1 MSGAAHSEYYRLSYI
16 PSSRSS
22 YFLTRAV
29 QSLRWFRTLM
39 IYNPVRNKYI
49 GSLKHLKSLYTF
61 TDKSLQPVLAGFEQ
75 QFIPAV
81 AKASAVVVNT
91 K

>member
-1 MSGAAHSEYYRLSYI
+1 VAVAQ
-16 PSSRSS
+16 
-22 YFLTRAV
+22 LTIRRTLMINP

>member
-1 MSGAAHSEYYRLSYI
+1 
-16 PSSRSS
+16 
-22 YFLTRAV
+22 
-29 QSLRWFRTLM
+29 M